1 MDEID
6 ELINQARILIKEK
19 PPTRELALMITKLDE
34 ASLWYGVAKA
44 ISQMEK
50 DNDDR

>member
-6 ELINQARILIKEK
+6 ELINQARILAKDK

-44 ISQMEK
+44 INQMGE
-50 DNDDR
+50 NSE